1 MDLISMYNKTS
12 YQIPNSLHKV
22 PEQDQVQNLDD
33 YLLGVRLN
41 TTLSDNSL
49 LSLVVYHRR
58 AHARITSGGLNQLTQ
73 SNYSEAIAQNEK
85 YFIGGDRLDQMTGLQ
100 AEYSAKPQW
109 ISMLNDLKSGL
120 GFQIYPLHEFFT
132 FAVTNPLLSDST
144 SPIGDSRFL
153 PYDITKG
160 GKPFLVDESATG
172 HNYFAYIQDEF
183 SLNKWTFNVGLRF
196 DAFSLLEYESA
207 FSPRM
212 SITYN
217 VTPQFELSFSYN
229 RIVMQAPVENIL
241 VSSSNQARQL
251 SGVQQENIPTE
262 VRSERSHV
270 IQLAGMYKIN
280 NNLSFDLTGYG
291 KYIDNFLVEVELGN
305 SGIIFPVNLKR
316 GFVIG
321 GEFRTILHN
330 WNGFYS
336 SLSISTCV
344 SRGIVPSDGS
354 SPIAAGLIIGEEGK
368 NYSHPFSGEDT
379 FPTEHNQLLTAV
391 LNLGYHSSKGFF
403 AGIDGRLDS
412 GLPFDLVGPNGKG
425 LDAEQSR
432 QLLLARGYTE
442 RVINLLNLT
451 PESPGSPDKSVAPHV
466 VVDAVV
472 GYDFSQL
479 LTAPVSFTMSILNV
493 FDTLFLYKF
502 ESTFGATHFGYPRIL
517 NVTLSVKV

>member
-1 MDLISMYNKTS
+1 MGGVLPILISTPPR
-12 YQIPNSLHKV
+12 QIVISIPLQKES
-22 PEQDQVQNLDD
+22 PIMTMDP
-33 YLLGVRLN
+33 YT
-41 TTLSDNSL
+41 TTL
-49 LSLVVYHRR
+49 
-58 AHARITSGGLNQLTQ
+58 
-73 SNYSEAIAQNEK
+73 
-85 YFIGGDRLDQMTGLQ
+85 
-100 AEYSAKPQW
+100 
-109 ISMLNDLKSGL
+109 
-120 GFQIYPLHEFFT
+120 
-132 FAVTNPLLSDST
+132 
-144 SPIGDSRFL
+144 
-153 PYDITKG
+153 
-160 GKPFLVDESATG
+160 ES
-172 HNYFAYIQDEF
+172 
-183 SLNKWTFNVGLRF
+183 
-196 DAFSLLEYESA
+196 
-207 FSPRM
+207 
-212 SITYN
+212 SIHFW
-217 VTPQFELSFSYN
+217 VK
-229 RIVMQAPVENIL
+229 IL
-241 VSSSNQARQL
+241 V
-251 SGVQQENIPTE
+251 
-262 VRSERSHV
+262 
-270 IQLAGMYKIN
+270 
-280 NNLSFDLTGYG
+280 
-291 KYIDNFLVEVELGN
+291 
-305 SGIIFPVNLKR
+305 
-316 GFVIG
+316 
-321 GEFRTILHN
+321 
-330 WNGFYS
+330 WNGFYG